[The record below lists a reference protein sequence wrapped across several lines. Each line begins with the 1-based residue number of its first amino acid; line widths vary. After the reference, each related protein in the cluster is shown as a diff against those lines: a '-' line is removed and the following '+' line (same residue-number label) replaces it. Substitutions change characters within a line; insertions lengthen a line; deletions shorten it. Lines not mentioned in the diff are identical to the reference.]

1 MATLIGYDEEDEW
14 DGCSAN
20 FGRFV
25 NYPHEEEVVLLV
37 RHGPGAR
44 VDLQKSRGMNTLER
58 QRERQDRKKADT
70 SSMIAARCF
79 PYQTRLRV

>member
-58 QRERQDRKKADT
+58 DREKDRTGKK
-70 SSMIAARCF
+70 
-79 PYQTRLRV
+79 QTLHL